1 MKETEQI
8 QKKRPT
14 FNLSAP
20 VSSKSKKKGS
30 KKHMSCN
37 KIWLALVFVFFF
49 SQYMNFSYV

>member
-20 VSSKSKKKGS
+20 LLSKSKKKGS
-30 KKHMSCN
+30 KKHMSCK
-37 KIWLALVFVFFF
+37 KIWLALVFFFFF